1 MPWGVASRAS
11 GVRVLLNIVRRW
23 IRIRRAKREI
33 AKLVKARLPTIR
45 IFSRPGASLI
55 DLERVDFVIA
65 TDTDDEA
72 QALRED
78 YPNLYSQLC
87 ETMIRVGYPSAAV
100 PLLRFPVE
108 SQQTVDREFGG
119 SWHEAMGGR

>member
-1 MPWGVASRAS
+1 
-11 GVRVLLNIVRRW
+11 LLNIVRRW

-45 IFSRPGASLI
+45 IFSTPGASLI

-65 TDTDDEA
+65 TDTDEEA
-72 QALRED
+72 QALRDD

-87 ETMIRVGYPSAAV
+87 ETMIRVGNPSAAV
-100 PLLRFPVE
+100 PLLRFPIE